1 MRHIASICLG
11 IGVLASFCA
20 PAPAFLTTVWSSGDY
35 NTVVSNA
42 VITVPTFDTQGGRFW
57 LTGVTVQVYHEGWG
71 TFAVENENRG
81 KHSWEV
87 QPRWDRDFTVAGP
100 NVSASAAFQ
109 ANGDPA
115 TILDRADKDHGPPD
129 YNAPDG
135 YNWGRVGY
143 GNTLNSTNLV
153 GNGFFSQYQANGGAN
168 TAFTVSVTNVTNSLN
183 WITGPP
189 PQWSQLIGNGN
200 PNLRVSIRVDYDW
213 AAVPEP
219 STWLSMALGLVGMGY
234 WARRRR
240 PAT

>member
-1 MRHIASICLG
+1 MRQVALICLG
-11 IGVLASFCA
+11 IGVLASLSA

-71 TFAVENENRG
+71 TFAVENDSRG
-81 KHSWEV
+81 NHQWQV
-87 QPRWDRDFTVAGP
+87 QPHWDRDFTVAGP
-100 NVSASAAFQ
+100 GVSSNAVFS
-109 ANGDPA
+109 ANGNPA
-115 TILDRADKDHGPPD
+115 TIVDRADNSHGPPD
-129 YNAPDG
+129 YNPPSG

-143 GNTLNSTNLV
+143 GNTLNSTSLV
-153 GNGFFSQYQANGGAN
+153 GSSFLSQYQGSGGGSTSFA
-168 TAFTVSVTNVTNSLN
+168 VSATDLANSLN

-189 PQWSQLIGNGN
+189 PHWSQLIGNGN

-213 AAVPEP
+213 GAVPEP
-219 STWLSMALGLVGMGY
+219 STWLLMAVGLAGVGC

-240 PAT
+240 RAG